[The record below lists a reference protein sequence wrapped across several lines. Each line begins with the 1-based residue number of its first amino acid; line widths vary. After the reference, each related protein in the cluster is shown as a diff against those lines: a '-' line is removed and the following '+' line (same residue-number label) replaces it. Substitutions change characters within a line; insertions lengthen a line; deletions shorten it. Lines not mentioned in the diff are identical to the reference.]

1 MLDEKFVILGA
12 ILSFFGGSSYLID
25 TLRGKT
31 KPNKVT
37 WFIWTLA
44 PFIAFS
50 AEIKQGVGLQSLMTF
65 MVGFMPLL
73 IFLASFV
80 NKKAIWKIS
89 QLDIVCGVLS
99 VAGLILWQIT
109 RVANIAIAFSIL
121 SDGLAGVP
129 TIVKAYKFPETE
141 NYKVFLTAGLNAFI
155 TLLTIDVWN
164 FEHYGFPVYI
174 FFNGFLLFSIIKFE
188 LGKKLNQGMRLW

>member
-12 ILSFFGGSSYLID
+12 IFSFFGGLSYLID
-25 TLRGKT
+25 TLKGET

-37 WFIWTLA
+37 WFIWALV

-65 MVGFMPLL
+65 MVGFNPLL
-73 IFLASFV
+73 IFIASFV
-80 NKKAIWKIS
+80 NKKAIWQIGRS
-89 QLDIVCGVLS
+89 DIVCGVLS
-99 VAGLILWQIT
+99 IAGLILWQIT
-109 RVANIAIAFSIL
+109 QVGNIAITLCIL

-141 NYKVFLTAGLNAFI
+141 NYKVFLTASLSALI
-155 TLLTIDVWN
+155 TLLTINIWN
-164 FEHYGFPVYI
+164 FEYYGFPVYI
-174 FFNGFLLFSIIKFE
+174 FLNGFLLFSLIKFE
-188 LGKKLNQGMRLW
+188 LGKKLSQRMR